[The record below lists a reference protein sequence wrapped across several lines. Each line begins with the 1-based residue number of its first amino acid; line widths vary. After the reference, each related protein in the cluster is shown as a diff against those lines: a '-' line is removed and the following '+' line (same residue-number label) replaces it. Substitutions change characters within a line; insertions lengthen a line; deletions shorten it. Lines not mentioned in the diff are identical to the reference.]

1 MLSRE
6 VGIAHPNALP
16 PNFSGDPIERR
27 FPPHA
32 GSGKMALLI
41 DDWPH

>member
-1 MLSRE
+1 
-6 VGIAHPNALP
+6 VGIAHSNARP
-16 PNFSGDPIERR
+16 PNSFGERR

-32 GSGKMALLI
+32 GSGRMALLI